1 MLKLDKHQKLILSF
15 GIPCIL
21 LVCISL
27 QYTNLSGYFVGFITL
42 VLCLW
47 LFFVVSAC
55 RAETQ
60 NQVNTMSNLLSAMI
74 EGDYS
79 MRSHLRDNQ
88 VLNDVSRLLN
98 ELAETLS
105 KHKLAAKES
114 RLLLERMIEQMD
126 AMIIASDEQD
136 HVVLANKSAQQFF
149 KLGNVSLSDIHLPS
163 HPIGQLV
170 VECDG
175 EILTLDSDGS
185 TGQFLLLKEKFLN
198 GGKAHQLYVI
208 RDANRLLMQKERKAW
223 QGLVRVLSHEMNNS
237 LTPIIAI
244 SQQVQKKL
252 VEPEPLKSL
261 ASIQNGI
268 GIISERASSL
278 SSFISTY
285 SELTHL
291 PSPQKSLCSLR
302 QLIETNLALY
312 SGLEYTLDIEDDLQ
326 IHVDIKQIEQV
337 FVNVIKNAIE
347 AMAESSIKHL
357 TISAKKEVNH
367 IKLRFI
373 DTGSGIANPDNLF
386 VPFYTTKP
394 KGSGIGL
401 ALCRQIMFNHDGTIN
416 LYNHQGDIS
425 CYSGTSVEI
434 TFNGQIS

>member
-1 MLKLDKHQKLILSF
+1 LYLVTLYKKALLKLDKHQKLILSF

-136 HVVLANKSAQQFF
+136 HDQY
-149 KLGNVSLSDIHLPS
+149 
-163 HPIGQLV
+163 
-170 VECDG
+170 
-175 EILTLDSDGS
+175 
-185 TGQFLLLKEKFLN
+185 LL
-198 GGKAHQLYVI
+198 Y
-208 RDANRLLMQKERKAW
+208 
-223 QGLVRVLSHEMNNS
+223 
-237 LTPIIAI
+237 
-244 SQQVQKKL
+244 
-252 VEPEPLKSL
+252 
-261 ASIQNGI
+261 
-268 GIISERASSL
+268 
-278 SSFISTY
+278 
-285 SELTHL
+285 
-291 PSPQKSLCSLR
+291 
-302 QLIETNLALY
+302 
-312 SGLEYTLDIEDDLQ
+312 
-326 IHVDIKQIEQV
+326 
-337 FVNVIKNAIE
+337 
-347 AMAESSIKHL
+347 
-357 TISAKKEVNH
+357 
-367 IKLRFI
+367 
-373 DTGSGIANPDNLF
+373 
-386 VPFYTTKP
+386 
-394 KGSGIGL
+394 
-401 ALCRQIMFNHDGTIN
+401 
-416 LYNHQGDIS
+416 
-425 CYSGTSVEI
+425 
-434 TFNGQIS
+434 